1 MATRIC
7 PQCGTESQAPF
18 CRADGFATV
27 DSARYL
33 ARDLHSREGDTLAAR
48 YRLDQLI
55 GRSALGST
63 YRATD
68 LRLGVAVAVRLLAPW
83 LATDLGLIARF
94 QREGR
99 LVASL
104 AHPNIVHVMEH
115 GVAEDGTLFIAQELV
130 AGPTLAEALTRSGPF
145 DPLRVVALGHEIF
158 DALSEA
164 HAHGVLHRSLGLDN
178 VVLVTRPGGGES
190 VKIGDFGLVQVLAD
204 DNATPFTY
212 PQVLSGAWR
221 AMAPEQARGKGVSG
235 HADLYSVGCILYELV
250 TGRPVFGDGSPSDLL
265 VAHSVKMP
273 PPLDRE
279 GRLLAGPL
287 VELVMRCLE
296 KKPWNRPDGAQ
307 KALDQ
312 LELSR
317 TQPVLPLPNPTA
329 EFAAPPV
336 GATGQRVKPRTNPYG
351 HAVPAT
357 LTTTRPTLHPIEPT
371 NMPTDPKGVPRPM
384 AVKPQ
389 RLRNSPTAPEV
400 SPAPRATAEVTTLS
414 RSLAPGAS
422 AARAESSDRGFAS
435 RADLNP
441 TGRAPGDPDFA
452 RRSRSPLLWFIAGM
466 VAAGLVAFAIIWLSR
481 DDRQAEP
488 QSGVAHIATSQG
500 ANPVAPVAAPPEPPP
515 ERAAITPEVIAAA
528 DTTTIASDA
537 TTMAATEAGPSDAE
551 ATSMAIAEPVAATAT
566 APMVAAADV
575 EVVDALVVETVA
587 VARTVEVSQP
597 LEVAPAA
604 VAPVPATRDD
614 APARLNGKVAGKE
627 PNRTPAVDPK
637 KPRDKNGRP
646 IDPLADLE
654 DPDIVAPKVVDATL
668 QKVLIDSDPIGAKIA
683 VGGRVVGE
691 TPMYVEWHGDGVDVV
706 VTKVGYRPVRQR
718 LGSGTGRA
726 VRFALVPSN

>member
-7 PQCGTESQAPF
+7 PQCGTETQAPF

-33 ARDLHSREGDTLAAR
+33 SRDLGNREGDTLAGR
-48 YRLDQLI
+48 YRLDQVI
-55 GRSALGST
+55 GRNALAST

-68 LRLGVAVAVRLLAPW
+68 LRLQSPVAVRLLAHG

-130 AGPTLAEALTRSGPF
+130 AGPTLAEALTRAGPF
-145 DPLRVVALGHEIF
+145 DPTRVVALGRELF
-158 DALSEA
+158 DSLAEA
-164 HAHGVLHRSLGLDN
+164 HTHGVLHRSLGLDN
-178 VVLVTRPGGGES
+178 VLLVSRAGGGES
-190 VKIGDFGLVQVLAD
+190 LKIGDFGLVHVLAD
-204 DNATPFTY
+204 DNATPFVF
-212 PQVLSGAWR
+212 PQVLTGAWR

-235 HADLYSVGCILYELV
+235 HADLYSVGCLLYELL

-273 PPLDRE
+273 PPIDRD

-307 KALDQ
+307 KALDL

-329 EFAAPPV
+329 EFAAPPA
-336 GATGQRVKPRTNPYG
+336 GAGASQRVKPRTNPYG
-351 HAVPAT
+351 YPVPTASP
-357 LTTTRPTLHPIEPT
+357 TRPTLPAAEPT
-371 NMPTDPKGVPRPM
+371 AMPTDPKGVPRPQG
-384 AVKPQ
+384 KLQ
-389 RLRNSPTAPEV
+389 RLRNGPTAPEA
-400 SPAPRATAEVTTLS
+400 APEARATAEVTTTVALS
-414 RSLAPGAS
+414 SLPGAS

-441 TGRAPGDPDFA
+441 SGRAPGDPDL
-452 RRSRSPLLWFIAGM
+452 RPRSRSPLLWFIAGM
-466 VAAGLVAFAIIWLSR
+466 VAAGLVAFAIMSLSNDPER
-481 DDRQAEP
+481 
-488 QSGVAHIATSQG
+488 IATRNEVVPQPATRTGTGEQPVRASGPTRLSAVVRAADAVGDDAGSDSGSAVDTGVMAQTEVIAVVAVVDAEVVDAVTVEAASVASSVEISG
-500 ANPVAPVAAPPEPPP
+500 PGLRKDGEASTEGSDVAPVAPPTAVDDPM
-515 ERAAITPEVIAAA
+515 RVI
-528 DTTTIASDA
+528 
-537 TTMAATEAGPSDAE
+537 
-551 ATSMAIAEPVAATAT
+551 
-566 APMVAAADV
+566 
-575 EVVDALVVETVA
+575 
-587 VARTVEVSQP
+587 
-597 LEVAPAA
+597 
-604 VAPVPATRDD
+604 
-614 APARLNGKVAGKE
+614 GKDGKE
-627 PNRTPAVDPK
+627 PNRTPAVDLK
-637 KPRDKNGRP
+637 RGRDKNGKP

-654 DPDIVAPKVVDATL
+654 DPEFTGSKVAPPPL
-668 QKVLIDSDPIGAKIA
+668 QKVLVDSEPIGARIT

-706 VTKVGYRPVRQR
+706 VSKVGYRPVRLR
-718 LGSGTGRA
+718 LGAGTGRA
-726 VRFALVPSN
+726 VRFALVPIN